1 MERPVSV
8 VKEMVENSLDAKSTK
23 VKVEIG
29 NGGRTYIKITDN
41 GCGIPK
47 DELELALTRYA
58 TSKIS
63 SIDDLDTIGSF
74 GFRGEAL
81 ASITAVSRLTLI
93 SKTAEQEH
101 AWQIHAEGALDE
113 PLIKPSAYPNG
124 TTILVEDL
132 FFNTPARRRF
142 LKSDKTEFAHIQDL
156 IAKLS
161 LSNPSV
167 SFLLKHNDKV
177 VYNLPSASSQEQIT
191 KRFTQILGGEFTD
204 RMLTVSECREN
215 ISIEGYVL
223 PAPDETDSTPEVQFM
238 FLNGRIVKE
247 KNVFHAVKQAYTEV
261 YAREVKCS
269 FVLFISI
276 NPQDVDVNVH
286 PTKHEV
292 RFREARFVHDFV
304 VLAVTEALSKV
315 EPVKLKVENEH
326 FYASHND
333 LVQNEPQTADS
344 SDVVHENDN
353 VASLNDFS
361 YGGNKYA
368 GSSGASGSRSSCS
381 GSWSGSG
388 FSGGRSYDRNR
399 DNYDRKQYDA
409 YNSWMSSAFNDSN
422 NSDGQVEKSDP
433 AAVENLSQS
442 EHFEFYG
449 IYKSYACVG
458 FNQKLYR
465 IDLRKIDERELLNQ
479 LSDGDAKSSLLML
492 PLEIPLE
499 KNDVLNVENNIKFL
513 EERGFKIQSNLKNK
527 PSVKIMGVP
536 AAIRRFNLSQLL
548 TALFTTHG
556 WYEEDDKFNL
566 ILVSSVLNC
575 KKYTLVEA
583 VQMLS
588 NMDPEKFCED
598 PSVASA
604 VDLSVLL
611 AE

>member
-1 MERPVSV
+1 VERPVSV

-409 YNSWMSSAFNDSN
+409 YN
-422 NSDGQVEKSDP
+422 
-433 AAVENLSQS
+433 
-442 EHFEFYG
+442 
-449 IYKSYACVG
+449 
-458 FNQKLYR
+458 
-465 IDLRKIDERELLNQ
+465 
-479 LSDGDAKSSLLML
+479 
-492 PLEIPLE
+492 
-499 KNDVLNVENNIKFL
+499 
-513 EERGFKIQSNLKNK
+513 
-527 PSVKIMGVP
+527 
-536 AAIRRFNLSQLL
+536 
-548 TALFTTHG
+548 
-556 WYEEDDKFNL
+556 
-566 ILVSSVLNC
+566 
-575 KKYTLVEA
+575 
-583 VQMLS
+583 
-588 NMDPEKFCED
+588 
-598 PSVASA
+598 
-604 VDLSVLL
+604 
-611 AE
+611 